1 MQVMQQSLFDSQV
14 HVIQVRK
21 YCTKYETFLFPL
33 PADSLFSR
41 KMKAGPD
48 LGLVW
53 DELYGRYECK
63 QGLEIH
69 VN

>member
-21 YCTKYETFLFPL
+21 YCTKYETFLFAL
-33 PADSLFSR
+33 PADTLYYLPR

-48 LGLVW
+48 LSLV
-53 DELYGRYECK
+53 
-63 QGLEIH
+63 
-69 VN
+69 

>member
-1 MQVMQQSLFDSQV
+1 MQMMQQSLFDSQV

-21 YCTKYETFLFPL
+21 YCTKYETFLFAL

-48 LGLVW
+48 LSLVW
-53 DELYGRYECK
+53 DEL
-63 QGLEIH
+63 
-69 VN
+69 